1 MRLLSMKRKV
11 LRCTIMREL
20 IGFIKNIGSF
30 YRFWRDYEFTGD
42 DTAYIVEQYQSVLSN
57 RTRCLS
63 KPTYTASNVICA
75 IDEWYEKT
83 YEEDK
88 KEDNSV
94 ESFEIELNKFC
105 EGCGHFNADVTTV
118 DVTTME
124 DMFNNDKKYRTYI
137 KCANSNACE
146 RINRRNAKYQR

>member
-1 MRLLSMKRKV
+1 
-11 LRCTIMREL
+11 MREL

-88 KEDNSV
+88 EEDNSI
-94 ESFEIELNKFC
+94 ESFELELDKFC
-105 EGCGHFNADVTTV
+105 EGCGHFKPDVNKI
-118 DVTTME
+118 DVSTME
-124 DMFNNDKKYRTYI
+124 DMFENTPKFRTYI
-137 KCANSNACE
+137 KCENCE
-146 RINRRNAKYQR
+146 VCKHVAEKKCLDFLKRKTH